1 MRRGNV
7 IVGLDIGTTKICALV
22 GEVMDNKIDVLAI
35 SSSPSTGLRKGVV
48 INIEA
53 TVDAIKKAV
62 KEAETIAGVEI
73 RSVYVGIAGGHIKG
87 FESYGAVGIKGKEVR
102 PQDVERVI
110 DSASVVYVPLDREVL
125 HVIPTE
131 FILDGQDG
139 IKDPVGMSGVRLEV
153 KVHIVTGAVSS
164 VQNLLKCCERAGL
177 DVIDIVLEPIASAEA
192 VLTEDEKEIG
202 IALIDIGG
210 GTTDIA
216 IYKDGSLRHTAVLA
230 LGGNHF
236 TNDIAIGLRIP
247 VQEAERVK
255 KRYGCAI
262 TGMVNGTEDMDVVG
276 ADRQLRKIPRKY
288 IAEIIQPRCEEIS
301 ELIKRE
307 VEGVSNL
314 QFGLSGVVLTGGAS
328 LLEGID
334 RVVEAE
340 LGLPVRIG
348 MPEGIRAS
356 HISPLQNT
364 VSNPMYSTGI
374 GLILYGSMNE
384 TERIFNGD
392 LFNGIFDRMKGWVK
406 NLFGVAGQ
414 GFGGRKV
421 SMKQRL

>member
-53 TVDAIKKAV
+53 TVDSIKKAV

-192 VLTEDEKEIG
+192 VLTEDEKDIG

-262 TGMVNGTEDMDVVG
+262 TGMVDGTEEIDMVG
-276 ADRQLRKIPRKY
+276 ADRQVRKIPRKY

-348 MPEGIRAS
+348 MPEGIKAS

-406 NLFGVAGQ
+406 NLFGVAGH